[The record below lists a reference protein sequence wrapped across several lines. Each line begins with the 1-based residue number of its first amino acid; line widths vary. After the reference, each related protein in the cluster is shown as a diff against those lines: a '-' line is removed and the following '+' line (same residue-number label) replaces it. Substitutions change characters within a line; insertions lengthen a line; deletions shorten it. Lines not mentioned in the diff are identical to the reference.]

1 MTHRHLRNNAGFTLI
16 ELLIA
21 MAISGVVLGGI
32 YQAYT
37 NQMRVNNTQNQVVD
51 MQQNVRVAM
60 YFMERDIRLA
70 GFNPTGTADVG
81 IDEFSTA
88 NTIILSI
95 DQTGGEG
102 DSQDND
108 RDGETDETPECD
120 GNADATITYALS
132 NDVVPDGSDGQNDAL
147 SDGSSTACNLLRNGQ
162 RLASNIDALNF
173 VYLGV
178 DDTDPTCGEAC
189 PLGTPTTP
197 QELADIRA
205 VQIAI
210 IARSGANIPGLSV
223 PFTDENTYYNQ
234 NTPPDI
240 VLSRQNDGFRRVR
253 LTTEVRVRN
262 NGLL

>member
-16 ELLIA
+16 EILIA

-51 MQQNVRVAM
+51 MQQNVRVAI

-81 IDEFSTA
+81 ISVATA
-88 NTIILSI
+88 NSITMSI
-95 DQTGGEG
+95 DETGGEG
-102 DSQDND
+102 DNQDND
-108 RDGETDETPECD
+108 RDGVRDETPEGD
-120 GNADATITYALS
+120 GIADATITYALS
-132 NDVVPDGSDGQNDAL
+132 YDLNPVDGQNDAL
-147 SDGSSTACNLLRNGQ
+147 LDNTNTPCNLERNGQ

-173 VYLGV
+173 LYLGV
-178 DDTDPTCGEAC
+178 DDTNPACGEAC

-240 VLSRQNDGFRRVR
+240 ILARQNDGFRRVR
-253 LTTEVRVRN
+253 LTTEVRIRN
-262 NGLL
+262 NGLI